1 MKYSIG
7 VCTSLDRAPLAAKAG
22 AEHIE
27 PGFAATANL
36 DEQTFRTGLSILRDS
51 GLYVD
56 AMNSMLPG
64 TAALYGDASA
74 LAPVLELFRR
84 GMERAAEIGCKT
96 VVLGSGTARRIPDG
110 MTREQ
115 AMQKFSAV
123 VAGFCEIARPYG
135 IRIAIEP
142 LRAFETN
149 FIHTVADAAEIIGL
163 CPDSVALGIT
173 PDIYHMLEGG
183 EAFDELRRFS
193 DKLFHAHI
201 CAPDRHYPSPER
213 PAEDT
218 ALYRDFFRA
227 LDAANYQGTISI
239 EGIATDMVTDLP
251 SALAILDAAQDQI

>member
-7 VCTSLDRAPLAAKAG
+7 VCTSLDRAILAAKAG

-36 DEQTFRTGLSILRDS
+36 DEQTFRTGLSILHDS

-64 TAALYGDASA
+64 TAVLYGDASA
-74 LAPVLELFRR
+74 LEPSLELVRR

-96 VVLGSGTARRIPDG
+96 VVLGSGTARNIPDG

-115 AMQKFSAV
+115 AMQQFSTV
-123 VAGFCEIARPYG
+123 VTRFCEIAGPYG

-149 FIHTVADAAEIIGL
+149 FIHAVADAAEIIAL
-163 CPDSVALGIT
+163 CPDSIALGIN

-183 EAFDELRRFS
+183 EVFDELRRFS

-213 PAEDT
+213 PAEDII
-218 ALYRDFFRA
+218 LYRDFFRA
-227 LDAANYQGTISI
+227 LRAANYTGTLSI
-239 EGIATDMVTDLP
+239 EGIARDMTTSLP
-251 SALAILDAAQDQI
+251 ESLAVLDRAQELA